1 MLTHPVTP
9 QNDKA
14 HCNLQGHVHSWQ
26 SDPKA
31 KECRKPVVCPRPD
44 DVGEFVASNK
54 GNMAAG
60 VTVEILDLRHFAAPV
75 LRPVLEAE
83 GELWSQRLHWDYRAS
98 ARLLM
103 QYLDNHLLPGYA
115 ALEAGQ
121 VTGYAFCVYE
131 ETKAVI
137 GDVFALPGRSPEVEA
152 PFGTTAAEPA
162 REIEETLLRHL
173 FETLLNSPNVD
184 RIESQLLLHP
194 SGTHAAIFRRSGFD
208 LFRRLF
214 MVQKLEGQWFRPKV
228 DLPGELDIRAW
239 RDEDLNPAA
248 HLISAAYAGHPD
260 SLIND
265 QYRSAHG
272 SLRFLNNI
280 VRYAGCGVFSAQVS
294 HVVIDRNSRE
304 LVGLVLGSRVSPQSG
319 HITQLCVHP
328 RYRRLGLARKL
339 LSITAGQFVR
349 QGVSEISLTVTEA
362 NTQAIALYES
372 EGYECAHRFDAAVW
386 ERNSAP

>member
-1 MLTHPVTP
+1 
-9 QNDKA
+9 
-14 HCNLQGHVHSWQ
+14 
-26 SDPKA
+26 
-31 KECRKPVVCPRPD
+31 
-44 DVGEFVASNK
+44 
-54 GNMAAG
+54 MAAG
-60 VTVEILDLRHFAAPV
+60 VSIEILDLRHFAAPV

-137 GDVFALPGRSPEVEA
+137 GDVFALPGRTPDETGNADSNVAEA
-152 PFGTTAAEPA
+152 IEPA
-162 REIEETLLRHL
+162 HEIEETLLRHL
-173 FETLLNSPNVD
+173 FETLLNSPTVD

-194 SGTHAAIFRRSGFD
+194 SGIHAAIFRESGFD

-214 MVQKLEGQWFRPKV
+214 MVQQLKGLWARPHIN
-228 DLPGELDIRAW
+228 LPPELDLRPW
-239 RDEDLNPAA
+239 RDEDLNSAA
-248 HLISAAYAGHPD
+248 RLIAAAYAGHPD
-260 SLIND
+260 SFIND
-265 QYRSAHG
+265 QYRSVHG
-272 SLRFLNNI
+272 SMRFLNNI

-294 HVVIDRNSRE
+294 HVIVEHNGRE
-304 LVGLVLGSRVSPQSG
+304 LAGLVLGSRVSPQSG

-328 RYRRLGLARKL
+328 KYRRHGFARML
-339 LSITAGQFVR
+339 LSVAAGQFIR

-372 EGYECAHRFDAAVW
+372 EGYDCAHMFDAAVW
-386 ERNSAP
+386 QRESLT